1 MARHVASCTGESLAI
16 QFTVGEIK
24 VSSKELAPI
33 LVEEDATK
41 PEKESKPKKT
51 EVDLMI
57 KTLRKDAE
65 IGRNTV
71 LRERLMPMMLS
82 VQNHRNWLT
91 SKKWL
96 FNQEPEIG
104 SRHPVVTAQACRSDV
119 PSGDRKSVV

>member
-1 MARHVASCTGESLAI
+1 LLAVISRDSSRIVARHVASCMGESLAI
-16 QFTVGEIK
+16 QFTIGEIK

-41 PEKESKPKKT
+41 PEKEQKPKKT

-71 LRERLMPMMLS
+71 LRERLMPMML
-82 VQNHRNWLT
+82 
-91 SKKWL
+91 
-96 FNQEPEIG
+96 
-104 SRHPVVTAQACRSDV
+104 
-119 PSGDRKSVV
+119 